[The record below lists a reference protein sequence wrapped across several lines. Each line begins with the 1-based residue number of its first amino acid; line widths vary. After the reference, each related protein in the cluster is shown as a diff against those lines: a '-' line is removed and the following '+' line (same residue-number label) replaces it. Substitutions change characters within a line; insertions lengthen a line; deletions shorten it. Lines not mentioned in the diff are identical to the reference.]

1 MKQVKIRY
9 EFLNDAEKNRKT
21 GGGLQRAHQNQDGRD
36 KRDKT
41 LQRNLET

>member
-1 MKQVKIRY
+1 MTRKKI
-9 EFLNDAEKNRKT
+9 EK

>member
-1 MKQVKIRY
+1 MTRKKI
-9 EFLNDAEKNRKT
+9 EKG
-21 GGGLQRAHQNQDGRD
+21 GGGLQSAHQNQDGRD